1 MNDTKQKLI
10 AIGKTILQY
19 SRNELYLSMRFLD
32 IALSALQY
40 EMNLSTLYLG
50 TDGRKILFNTR
61 YLMQL
66 YQSDRILVNRAYMH
80 MLLHCV
86 FQHMFH
92 RNKREEQ
99 YWNLACDIAVE
110 SMVDQFKVSALSMT
124 ISDKRQELYNLLHKK
139 LKVITAEGVYIQ
151 LLYMSV
157 SELQLLE
164 LKKEFWVDDHSFWQQ
179 DEEQNENEE
188 QQQNE
193 QQNTQRNDRN
203 HTMTKQQQL
212 LEQWQDISQ
221 KMKTNLETFQ
231 KDTGEQAGEML
242 RYLNIKNSQKY
253 DYSRFLQKFVTRREE
268 IQIDEDAF
276 DMVFY
281 TYGLQMYGNMPFIE
295 ALEYKE
301 VEKIEEL
308 VIAID
313 TSESCSDDIVKR
325 FLEETYSILQNKQNF
340 FRKFHIHII
349 QCDAKVQSDIVVTD
363 QTELKQ
369 YMEQF
374 VVKGSGGTDFR
385 PVFQYVDNL
394 IEQKTFR
401 HLKGM
406 IYFTDGYG
414 IFPKKPP
421 CYDTAFVFVTKG
433 DNVVTV
439 PPWAI
444 KIILTEYDLL
454 DIHKPYQN
462 IN

>member
-1 MNDTKQKLI
+1 MNNKKQKLI
-10 AIGKTILQY
+10 DIGKTILRY
-19 SRNELYLSMRFLD
+19 SINELYLSMRFLD

-40 EMNLSTLYLG
+40 EMNLNTLYLG
-50 TDGRKILFNTR
+50 TDGSKILFNTR

-66 YQSDRILVNRAYMH
+66 YQNDKILVNRAYMH

-92 RNKREEQ
+92 RDKREED

-110 SMVDQFKVSALSMT
+110 SMIDQFKVSTLFMT
-124 ISDKRQELYNLLHKK
+124 VSDKRQELYDLLHRK
-139 LKVITAEGVYIQ
+139 LKVLTAEGIYIQ

-179 DEEQNENEE
+179 YEEQNENDE
-188 QQQNE
+188 QQHE
-193 QQNTQRNDRN
+193 QQNTQQNDQRQ
-203 HTMTKQQQL
+203 TMTKQQQL
-212 LEQWQDISQ
+212 LEQWQNISK
-221 KMKTNLETFQ
+221 KMQTNLETFQ
-231 KDTGEQAGEML
+231 KDMGEQAGEML
-242 RYLNIKNSQKY
+242 RYLNIENSQKY
-253 DYSRFLQKFVTRREE
+253 DYSQFLQKFVTRREE
-268 IQIDEDAF
+268 IQIDEDNF

-281 TYGLQMYGNMPFIE
+281 TYGLQMYGNMPLIE

-313 TSESCSDDIVKR
+313 TSESCSDNIVKC

-340 FRKFHIHII
+340 FKKFHIHII
-349 QCDAKVQSDIVVTD
+349 QCDAKVQSDTIVTN

-369 YMEQF
+369 YMKQF
-374 VVKGSGGTDFR
+374 VIKGSGGTDFR
-385 PVFQYVDNL
+385 PVFEYVNNL
-394 IEQKTFR
+394 IEQKIFQN
-401 HLKGM
+401 LKGM

-433 DNVVTV
+433 DNIVTV
-439 PPWAI
+439 PSWAM
-444 KIILTEYDLL
+444 KIILTEYNLL
-454 DIHKPYQN
+454 DIHKSY
-462 IN
+462 